1 MIFTL
6 PRCLLLRVMCPLYL
20 EELDGLV
27 ASLALGRVKN
37 TDWTLRVGKVRT
49 QLDLAQVHCLL
60 WLLETLLQLG
70 YVEHIMHHVQAVGK
84 LKAER
89 ERSSSLKNAEWSNE
103 PGSQLAFDPKAVSA
117 PKWRHLEVCQITNF
131 EVNTTVLF
139 VIIGLLPRL
148 CCLEVLPDHF
158 DPVLSFLDDIWTEQ
172 LSSSCFG
179 PIQRCPALP
188 AIQDLKGSCLQT
200 CLIAVVVRKLSVR
213 QAFFPLHAKGDHTCP
228 QHVLKNLIH
237 TLNLPTGLR
246 VIRGTEHNCR
256 TNHLLEGL
264 PELGGEKTASIG
276 TDLLWD
282 AMQRYNSCGI
292 QLRQLSC

>member
-1 MIFTL
+1 MWAVTTLPYQHKISSRDLSMKKLGILRTEMIFTL

-70 YVEHIMHHVQAVGK
+70 HVKHIMHHSQAVWK
-84 LKAER
+84 LKAEC
-89 ERSSSLKNAEWSNE
+89 ERSPSLKDAERTNE

-117 PKWRHLEVCQITNF
+117 PKWGHFEVCQVTNF

-148 CCLEVLPDHF
+148 SCLEVLPDHF
-158 DPVLSFLDDIWTEQ
+158 DPVFCLLDHVWTEQ
-172 LSSSCFG
+172 L
-179 PIQRCPALP
+179 PL
-188 AIQDLKGSCLQT
+188 SCL
-200 CLIAVVVRKLSVR
+200 R
-213 QAFFPLHAKGDHTCP
+213 P
-228 QHVLKNLIH
+228 
-237 TLNLPTGLR
+237 
-246 VIRGTEHNCR
+246 
-256 TNHLLEGL
+256 
-264 PELGGEKTASIG
+264 
-276 TDLLWD
+276 
-282 AMQRYNSCGI
+282 
-292 QLRQLSC
+292 